1 MAQFAG
7 GAKLFVDYDNLI
19 GGTPSYTEV
28 AEILDITGPTTSA
41 DQLDASIHGD
51 LWRHYLPGLR
61 DGGDISVGIRAEAG
75 NSAQLTLL
83 ESVGAGPFACKV
95 EWPLK
100 VSTNTVHR
108 CVEADVFLSRVDVGL
123 PHDGL
128 ATMDVVFKITSEPAW
143 TEEAAS

>member
-7 GAKLFVDYDNLI
+7 GAKLFLDYNSLI
-19 GGTPSYTEV
+19 GGTPSYVEV
-28 AEILDITGPTTSA
+28 GEVVDITGPTTSA

-61 DGGDISVGIRAEAG
+61 DGGEISVSIRAEAG
-75 NSAQLTLL
+75 NAPQLTMLG
-83 ESVGAGPFACKV
+83 SVGAGPFALKI

-100 VSTNTVHR
+100 VSTNTVPR
-108 CVEADVFLSRVDVGL
+108 KVEADVFLANVDVGL

-128 ATMDVVFKITSEPAW
+128 ATMDVVFKITSSPAW
-143 TEEAAS
+143 AEEAL